1 LSARAATCGGAPS
14 SAWLD
19 GAVRSLGATSV
30 LAVVLSP
37 VPVSATVGAGSLAK
51 AVAVANPL
59 LDLLLVAIAAIAA
72 WGTYAWAAAAAC
84 WAQAS

>member
-1 LSARAATCGGAPS
+1 MSARAATCGGAPS

-51 AVAVANPL
+51 AVAVAN
-59 LDLLLVAIAAIAA
+59 LLLVAVAAIAA